1 MAAVSYPYPLIPTP
15 PGDWQKN
22 LHEMHAIRMAALHNI
37 IIRSFNA
44 IIYHAPNVT
53 ESDVPSFIKFCRAV
67 ADVVHEHHQTEE
79 EVIFPCFEEKLGKG
93 AMDANVNQHHDFMP
107 QFDEWNE
114 HCKKILSKEETY
126 EHTKFVAMLRKS
138 TDLLSAH
145 LVDEI
150 PTLEASIIKEH
161 FTDAELR
168 ELEVRVAKKIQEC
181 ISVWIMPILFVCGD
195 LSYNS
200 WFPDEP
206 QIEESSRLMPTGI
219 EPVLNNSINS
229 AKRWLTARLYRRLSS
244 THLPTFTTTPALADQ
259 SAAESHVRHS
269 DDRPYPCEEEDLR
282 REAMLRTNG
291 LAFNQQV
298 SPLHSHFLAR
308 TSTLA
313 SIQSHPIPYS
323 LALIHLLIR
332 FFTFHGT
339 FVLELDN
346 LTTASGS
353 VASVQLSVSI
363 PTELFHFVYIIGSRG
378 QFGPTCSMSR
388 VAGDVELRETGSSA
402 PSQALSHSK
411 QDIPY
416 VRPTLFT
423 YNTAGMLLVSGGEEG
438 FYTGPITQSIPSSSF
453 SIYGSSQ

>member
-126 EHTKFVAMLRKS
+126 EHTKFVTMLRKS

-200 WFPDEP
+200 WFPDE
-206 QIEESSRLMPTGI
+206 IPT
-219 EPVLNNSINS
+219 PVLFFARHVVTRIGGDMWKWGQSDRYCRL
-229 AKRWLTARLYRRLSS
+229 KDEFKPMYTAV
-244 THLPTFTTTPALADQ
+244 TP
-259 SAAESHVRHS
+259 
-269 DDRPYPCEEEDLR
+269 
-282 REAMLRTNG
+282 
-291 LAFNQQV
+291 
-298 SPLHSHFLAR
+298 
-308 TSTLA
+308 
-313 SIQSHPIPYS
+313 
-323 LALIHLLIR
+323 
-332 FFTFHGT
+332 
-339 FVLELDN
+339 
-346 LTTASGS
+346 
-353 VASVQLSVSI
+353 
-363 PTELFHFVYIIGSRG
+363 
-378 QFGPTCSMSR
+378 
-388 VAGDVELRETGSSA
+388 
-402 PSQALSHSK
+402 
-411 QDIPY
+411 
-416 VRPTLFT
+416 
-423 YNTAGMLLVSGGEEG
+423 
-438 FYTGPITQSIPSSSF
+438 
-453 SIYGSSQ
+453 

>member
-1 MAAVSYPYPLIPTP
+1 MRGGGFKTS
-15 PGDWQKN
+15 
-22 LHEMHAIRMAALHNI
+22 
-37 IIRSFNA
+37 
-44 IIYHAPNVT
+44 
-53 ESDVPSFIKFCRAV
+53 
-67 ADVVHEHHQTEE
+67 
-79 EVIFPCFEEKLGKG
+79 
-93 AMDANVNQHHDFMP
+93 
-107 QFDEWNE
+107 
-114 HCKKILSKEETY
+114 
-126 EHTKFVAMLRKS
+126 
-138 TDLLSAH
+138 
-145 LVDEI
+145 
-150 PTLEASIIKEH
+150 
-161 FTDAELR
+161 
-168 ELEVRVAKKIQEC
+168 
-181 ISVWIMPILFVCGD
+181 
-195 LSYNS
+195 
-200 WFPDEP
+200 
-206 QIEESSRLMPTGI
+206 
-219 EPVLNNSINS
+219 
-229 AKRWLTARLYRRLSS
+229 
-244 THLPTFTTTPALADQ
+244 
-259 SAAESHVRHS
+259 
-269 DDRPYPCEEEDLR
+269 
-282 REAMLRTNG
+282 EAMLRTNG

-308 TSTLA
+308 ISTLA

-346 LTTASGS
+346 LTTASKSPALCVPRIELIPPGGS

-363 PTELFHFVYIIGSRG
+363 PTELTVPLCVYNRKSGAVWTYLLDTPELQWLQYLFPLR
-378 QFGPTCSMSR
+378 SR